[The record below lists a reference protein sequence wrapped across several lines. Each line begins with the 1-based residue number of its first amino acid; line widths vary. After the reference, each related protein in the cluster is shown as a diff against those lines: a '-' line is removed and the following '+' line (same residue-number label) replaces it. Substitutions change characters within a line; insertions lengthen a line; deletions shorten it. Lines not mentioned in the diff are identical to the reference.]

1 MHFEFM
7 SFTQIY
13 LKIALNDYT
22 ENWSH
27 GSDGALGGQL
37 TDTRRCKSEQ
47 DYGKKRKESY
57 IVPLKGT

>member
-1 MHFEFM
+1 M

-27 GSDGALGGQL
+27 GSAGALGGQL
-37 TDTRRCKSEQ
+37 TDTKRCKSEQ
-47 DYGKKRKESY
+47 DYGKKEKNH
-57 IVPLKGT
+57 I